1 MYRYGGTVPNYS
13 FTIAAIEGG
22 SRETVRTLLCY
33 GADPLLHDYSG
44 KMPIDLAD
52 GDAAMRRYLVNLLA
66 DLHGRP
72 PNTRGSG
79 PAPVHRWSVAHSPQ
93 FHDPSLDLRHSSAL
107 AAEEAA
113 DKDDSPSAIT
123 GNDHLGDEEDCFVFE
138 AASQPLPTV
147 FQFADRVGEFVVY
160 RELKDLA
167 KKTGHHKAD
176 IRTRCD
182 FIEVKKSDFLRTA
195 HCRDLDRR
203 SLAVRY
209 HEREEED
216 TLILVRVDKFVRK
229 IFHAEYVSVPR
240 R

>member
-1 MYRYGGTVPNYS
+1 
-13 FTIAAIEGG
+13 
-22 SRETVRTLLCY
+22 VRTLLCY

-44 KMPIDLAD
+44 KMPLDLAE

-72 PNTRGSG
+72 PNSTRAGGGGSLPPP
-79 PAPVHRWSVAHSPQ
+79 PAPVCRWSVAHAPE
-93 FHDPSLDLRHSSAL
+93 FHDPARDPRMAAAL
-107 AAEEAA
+107 AAEEAEIGTGG
-113 DKDDSPSAIT
+113 SAT
-123 GNDHLGDEEDCFVFE
+123 FSKRPEGETSDADEEDCIVFE

-147 FQFADRVGEFVVY
+147 FQFADRSGEFVVY
-160 RELKDLA
+160 RELKELA
-167 KKTGHHKAD
+167 KRTGHHKAD

-182 FIEVKKSDFLRTA
+182 FIEVKRSDFLRTA
-195 HCRDLDRR
+195 HCRELDRR

-216 TLILVRVDKFVRK
+216 TLILVRLDKYVRR
-229 IFHAEYVSVPR
+229 ICRADYVSVPR

>member
-1 MYRYGGTVPNYS
+1 M
-13 FTIAAIEGG
+13 
-22 SRETVRTLLCY
+22 RTLLSY

-44 KMPIDLAD
+44 KMPIDLAE
-52 GDAAMRRYLVNLLA
+52 GDPSMRLYLVNLLA

-72 PNTRGSG
+72 PNTRGGGAS
-79 PAPVHRWSVAHSPQ
+79 PTPVLRWSVSHAPE
-93 FHDPSLDLRHSSAL
+93 FYDPTLDPRCAAAI
-107 AAEEAA
+107 AAEEETTVGAA
-113 DKDDSPSAIT
+113 TASASTAGEKDEE
-123 GNDHLGDEEDCFVFE
+123 EEDCFVFE
-138 AASQPLPTV
+138 SASQPLPSL
-147 FQFADRVGEFVVY
+147 FRFSDRPGEFVVY

-182 FIEVKKSDFLRTA
+182 FIEVKKSDFLRTS

-203 SLAVRY
+203 HLAVRY

-229 IFHAEYVSVPR
+229 IFHAEYVAVPR
-240 R
+240 H

>member
-1 MYRYGGTVPNYS
+1 MFLS
-13 FTIAAIEGG
+13 LAIEGG

-44 KMPIDLAD
+44 KMPIDLAEA
-52 GDAAMRRYLVNLLA
+52 DAAMRLYLVNLLA

-72 PNTRGSG
+72 PTNSRGAALP
-79 PAPVHRWSVAHSPQ
+79 PAPVQRWSVAHAPE
-93 FHDPSLDLRHSSAL
+93 FHDPARDPRLAAAL

-113 DKDDSPSAIT
+113 IGEGNAAVAT
-123 GNDHLGDEEDCFVFE
+123 GKRSGDASDADEEVDCFIFE

-147 FQFADRVGEFVVY
+147 FQFADRGGEFVVY

-167 KKTGHHKAD
+167 KRAGHHKAD

-195 HCRDLDRR
+195 HCRELDRR

-216 TLILVRVDKFVRK
+216 TLILVRVDKYVRR
-229 IFHAEYVSVPR
+229 IFRAEYVSIPR